1 MKPMPL
7 LIAVVL
13 LAVLGGIVYYSE
25 EHPPE
30 ADDAKVKVVD
40 LKQDDIQAITINR
53 PGKDPL
59 TVRRGEDKEWKFG
72 EPLSMKVEGFAAETL
87 LASLTPMSADRV
99 VEEKVDD
106 WTPFGL
112 GGDGTLRVTVEGTDG
127 KSTQII
133 FGKDTPTGSTIYARL
148 YGDQRLFTVPSH
160 VKTGFEKEPFDLR
173 DKNLLDIDQSAISR
187 VILTPG
193 TQTFEFGKSGDD
205 KWQILQPKPLRADS
219 FTVGDLVRSAA
230 NALMVSVLAEGETVP
245 KEYSAAKPYA
255 VVEVTDQDG
264 VHTITVGKRSE
275 DSYFAMSSDLP
286 GGVYEVAKTFAES
299 LNKQLADFR
308 NKKLFDFGFQD
319 PKQLELRDGETRLT
333 IAKKDD
339 KWVAASDG
347 DRELD
352 SAKVQAVID
361 SLRNLA
367 AKAFASDEAADQ
379 PKYGLGSPAI
389 EVTVTPSEEGKEQ
402 EKAAISSTEKD
413 RVYAAIPGSP
423 TTYELERNAV
433 QEIQRSIVEV
443 LKPTEPPPP
452 AEEPAPES
460 K

>member
-1 MKPMPL
+1 
-7 LIAVVL
+7 
-13 LAVLGGIVYYSE
+13 
-25 EHPPE
+25 
-30 ADDAKVKVVD
+30 
-40 LKQDDIQAITINR
+40 
-53 PGKDPL
+53 
-59 TVRRGEDKEWKFG
+59 
-72 EPLSMKVEGFAAETL
+72 
-87 LASLTPMSADRV
+87 
-99 VEEKVDD
+99 
-106 WTPFGL
+106 
-112 GGDGTLRVTVEGTDG
+112 
-127 KSTQII
+127 
-133 FGKDTPTGSTIYARL
+133 
-148 YGDQRLFTVPSH
+148 
-160 VKTGFEKEPFDLR
+160 
-173 DKNLLDIDQSAISR
+173 
-187 VILTPG
+187 
-193 TQTFEFGKSGDD
+193 
-205 KWQILQPKPLRADS
+205 
-219 FTVGDLVRSAA
+219 
-230 NALMVSVLAEGETVP
+230 
-245 KEYSAAKPYA
+245 
-255 VVEVTDQDG
+255 

-367 AKAFASDEAADQ
+367 AKAFTSDEAADQ

-389 EVTVTPSEEGKEQ
+389 EVTVTPSEDGKDQ

-413 RVYAAIPGSP
+413 RIYAAIPGSP
-423 TTYELERNAV
+423 TTYELEKSAV

-452 AEEPAPES
+452 AEEPAPET

>member
-7 LIAVVL
+7 LIAIVL
-13 LAVLGGIVYYSE
+13 LAILGGVVYYSE

-30 ADDAKVKVVD
+30 AEDAKVKVVD
-40 LKQDDIQAITINR
+40 LKQDDIQAITVKR

-59 TVRRGEDKEWKFG
+59 TVRRGEDKEWKFA
-72 EPLSMKVEGFAAETL
+72 EPLSMKVDGFAAETL

-99 VEEKVDD
+99 VEENVAD
-106 WTPFGL
+106 WTPYGL
-112 GGDGTLRVTVEGTDG
+112 TGDGTLRVTVEAKEG
-127 KSTQII
+127 KSYQIL
-133 FGKDTPTGSTIYARL
+133 FGKDTPTGSAVYARL
-148 YGDQRLFTVPSH
+148 EGDPRLFTLFSH
-160 VKTGFEKEPFDLR
+160 LKTGFEKEAFDLR
-173 DKNLLDIDQSAISR
+173 DKKLLDVDQSAISR
-187 VILTPG
+187 VILKNGP
-193 TQTFEFGKSGDD
+193 QVLEFGKSGDD
-205 KWQILQPKPLRADS
+205 KWQILRPKPLRADN
-219 FTVGDLVRSAA
+219 FTVGDLARSAA
-230 NALMVSVLAEGETVP
+230 NAEMVSVLSEGEAP
-245 KEYSAAKPYA
+245 AKEFSAARPFA
-255 VVEVTDQDG
+255 SVEVTDQDG
-264 VHTITVGKRSE
+264 VHTITVAKRGE

-286 GGVYEVAKTFAES
+286 NGVYEVAKTFAEG

-319 PKQLELRDGETRLT
+319 PKQLELRNGETRLT

-361 SLRNLA
+361 SLRNLTA
-367 AKAFASDEAADQ
+367 RGFASDEAAEQ
-379 PKYGLGSPAI
+379 SKFGLGAPEI
-389 EVTVTPSEEGKEQ
+389 EATVTPSEEGKQQ
-402 EKAAISSTEKD
+402 EKAAISSTEKE

-423 TTYELERNAV
+423 TTYELEMSAV

-452 AEEPAPES
+452 AENGQPEA